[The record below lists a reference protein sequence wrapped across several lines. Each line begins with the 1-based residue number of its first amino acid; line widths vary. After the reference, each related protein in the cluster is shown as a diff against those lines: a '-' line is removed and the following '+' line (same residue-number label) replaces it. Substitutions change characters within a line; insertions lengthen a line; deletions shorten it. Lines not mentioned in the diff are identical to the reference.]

1 MNIAVI
7 FAGGV
12 GSRMHS
18 KDRPKQFLEMYNKPI
33 IIHTLEYFENHS
45 MIDAIVV
52 VCIKDWIPY
61 LNKLLYKFRIE
72 KVKSVVPGGETGQLS
87 IYNGL
92 KSAKQIAKDEKSIVL
107 IHDGVRPLINEKVI
121 SDNIQSVIKYGSAI
135 TTAKVKET
143 ILVVN
148 EGTATIDYVPSR
160 NNSRVAK
167 APQSFWLDDILKAH
181 EKALSEG
188 EKNCIDSCTMMQ
200 RYGYDLYL
208 IDGPGENIKITTP
221 EDFYTMRAILEAKE
235 NEIKTKDR
243 EAYEKEI
250 KKLQEQ
256 LKKEEAKVTSLQN
269 DLNSSE
275 DKKKIAVMEAV
286 KKVEDEKRD
295 LEGKLTQ
302 EKDRAQFLLTQK
314 DDEIAYYKDLKTR
327 MSTKMVGE
335 TLEQHCEIQF
345 NQLRATA
352 FRNAYFEKDN
362 DARSGSKG
370 DYIYREC
377 DENGVEIISIMFEMK
392 NEMDETATKH
402 KNEDFFKE
410 LDKDRRE
417 KKCEYAVLVSLLE
430 ADSELYNGGIVDVSY
445 KYDKMYVV
453 RPQCFIP
460 MITLLRNA
468 AMNALVYKQELEVI
482 RNQDIDISNFED
494 SLLQFKNDFS
504 RNYNIAHTH
513 FDKAIDEIDKTI
525 DHLQKVKKELL
536 GSDNQLRIA
545 NNKVDEV
552 SVKKLTKNNPTMQA
566 KFKEL

>member
-1 MNIAVI
+1 MAELKCPHCGQAFTVDDTEVSSII
-7 FAGGV
+7 QQIRDKEFQ
-12 GSRMHS
+12 
-18 KDRPKQFLEMYNKPI
+18 KD
-33 IIHTLEYFENHS
+33 
-45 MIDAIVV
+45 
-52 VCIKDWIPY
+52 
-61 LNKLLYKFRIE
+61 
-72 KVKSVVPGGETGQLS
+72 
-87 IYNGL
+87 L
-92 KSAKQIAKDEKSIVL
+92 KSRVSELEEHMREK
-107 IHDGVRPLINEKVI
+107 
-121 SDNIQSVIKYGSAI
+121 
-135 TTAKVKET
+135 
-143 ILVVN
+143 
-148 EGTATIDYVPSR
+148 
-160 NNSRVAK
+160 
-167 APQSFWLDDILKAH
+167 H
-181 EKALSEG
+181 ELE
-188 EKNCIDSCTMMQ
+188 
-200 RYGYDLYL
+200 
-208 IDGPGENIKITTP
+208 
-221 EDFYTMRAILEAKE
+221 LEAKE
-235 NEIKTKDR
+235 NEIKSQDR

-250 KKLQEQ
+250 KKLQDR
-256 LKKEEAKVTSLQN
+256 LKKEETKVVSLQN
-269 DLNSSE
+269 DLNNSE

-302 EKDRAQFLLTQK
+302 EKDTRQLLLAQK
-314 DDEIAYYKDLKTR
+314 DEQIAYYKDLKTR

-377 DENGVEIISIMFEMK
+377 DENGIEIISIMFEMK
-392 NEMDETATKH
+392 NEMEETATKH

-460 MITLLRNA
+460 IITLLRNA
-468 AMNALVYKQELEVI
+468 AMNALIYKQELEVV
-482 RNQDIDISNFED
+482 RNQDIDISRFED
-494 SLLQFKNDFS
+494 NLLQFKNDFG
-504 RNYNIAHTH
+504 RNYNLAHSH

-525 DHLQKVKKELL
+525 DHLQKVKKELM

-552 SVKKLTKNNPTMQA
+552 SVKKLTKDNPTMQA
-566 KFKEL
+566 KFREVNQG